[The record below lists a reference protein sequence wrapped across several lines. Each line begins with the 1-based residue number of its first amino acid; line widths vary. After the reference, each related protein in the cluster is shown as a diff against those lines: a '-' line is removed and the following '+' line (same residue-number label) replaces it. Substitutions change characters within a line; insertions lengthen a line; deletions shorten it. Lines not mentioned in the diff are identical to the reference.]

1 MRGCS
6 SAFFSTFCTLKIYL
20 PSPHHDAGWRKCV
33 HALILHEIFLFIK
46 VSQQGFDLILL
57 SRVIYYCNYIFC
69 NIVKHFTLINKN
81 HLWKHFEHN
90 FTVDPIR
97 PLFNSPCVKH
107 CTTLKHQRASKSHLI
122 LYQPFMVTEKVTTT
136 SHQRPLVLYLFR
148 STVQLSYLCNDTIV
162 WRFHRKFN

>member
-20 PSPHHDAGWRKCV
+20 PPFHDAGWRKWV
-33 HALILHEIFLFIK
+33 HALILHEFFLFIK

-57 SRVIYYCNYIFC
+57 SCVVYYCNYIFC
-69 NIVKHFTLINKN
+69 NIVKHFTLINKIISEN
-81 HLWKHFEHN
+81 VWAY
-90 FTVDPIR
+90 FTFDPIR

-107 CTTLKHQRASKSHLI
+107 WTPLKHQRASQSHLI
-122 LYQPFMVTEKVTTT
+122 LYQPFMVTEKVSIT
-136 SHQRPLVLYLFR
+136 SHHRPLVLYLFR